1 MTHAQTQ
8 QDEDMGEDGE
18 GPCPWDLELY
28 PRPLLG
34 DCPSRGQRQ
43 APRHAPRPRFSHLS
57 LAR

>member
-1 MTHAQTQ
+1 
-8 QDEDMGEDGE
+8 MGEDGE